1 MIFAPPRRCTCY
13 AQTKYCLR
21 VKIRISHSARGS
33 ESADYASDAGALSVD
48 ASPPENAKLGA
59 SSRVALGILLSRIS
73 GLIRERVIGHYF
85 GNSAVIGVF
94 RAAFKIPNLL
104 SNLLGEGVLS
114 AAFVT
119 VYAKLRAEGEEAA
132 ARKLAAAVFSLL
144 GLASS
149 VLVLAGVL
157 ATPLLIDLI
166 APGFHGA
173 DRELTIRLVRILF
186 PAAGMLVMSA
196 WCLGVLNSHR
206 RFLLSYSAQVVMNA
220 TMIAA
225 LILFG
230 RYLAQEQAI
239 VVLAWSCVAGS
250 FLVFLVQLPSVLEL
264 LPKFRPLLDVSSGPV
279 RRVIR
284 NFGPV
289 FASRGV
295 VQISAYIDQIIAS
308 FLGPVAVAA
317 LGYSQVLS
325 VLPISL
331 FSMSVSAAE
340 LPELSSQTGEREEL
354 NARLRTRLKT
364 GLRRIAFFIV
374 PCAVAFL
381 VIGDVI
387 VAALYQS
394 GRFRYADAVYVWS
407 ALAGS
412 AVGLLASSLG
422 RLYSSVF
429 YALQDTRTPLRFA
442 IVRVILTTGLGVV
455 FALYAPA
462 WIGIDAKWGVAGLTI
477 SAGLAGWVEYGLLR
491 RALAQRIG
499 PAPLPISFT
508 AKLWSVAFIAAS
520 LGYGLKTLLG
530 TRHPLPL
537 AVVVIGLYAFVYFGG
552 TFLLRVPESKFAL
565 RRIFFR

>member
-1 MIFAPPRRCTCY
+1 
-13 AQTKYCLR
+13 LR
-21 VKIRISHSARGS
+21 VRIRISHSSPANTAAARHQ
-33 ESADYASDAGALSVD
+33 AAALAVDGAL
-48 ASPPENAKLGA
+48 AHNQKFG
-59 SSRVALGILLSRIS
+59 SSARVALGILLSRIT

-104 SNLLGEGVLS
+104 SNLFGEGVLS
-114 AAFVT
+114 AAFIT
-119 VYAKLRAEGEEAA
+119 VYAKLRAEDRQEEAQ
-132 ARKLAAAVFSLL
+132 RLAAAVFSLL
-144 GLASS
+144 ACACSL
-149 VLVLAGVL
+149 LVLCGIA

-166 APGFHGA
+166 APGFRGS

-206 RFLLSYSAQVVMNA
+206 RFLLSYSAQAVMNA

-225 LILFG
+225 LVLFG
-230 RYLAQEQAI
+230 RYLAQEQA
-239 VVLAWSCVAGS
+239 VLVLAWSCVVGS
-250 FLVFLVQLPSVLEL
+250 ILVFLVQLPSVLEL
-264 LPKFRPLLDVSSGPV
+264 LPHFRPVFDISSNPV
-279 RRVIR
+279 RRVID

-295 VQISAYIDQIIAS
+295 VQISAYIDQVIAS

-317 LGYSQVLS
+317 LGYAQVLA

-340 LPELSSQTGEREEL
+340 LPELSSVTGKSEEL
-354 NARLRTRLKT
+354 HARLRSRLIA

-374 PCAVAFL
+374 PCAAAFL

-394 GRFRYADAVYVWS
+394 GRFRYSDAVYVWS

-412 AVGLLASSLG
+412 AVGLLASSLA

-442 IVRVILTTGLGVV
+442 IVRVILTTALGIV
-455 FALYAPA
+455 FALYAPG
-462 WIGIDAKWGVAGLTI
+462 WIGIERKWGVAGLTV
-477 SAGLAGWVEYGLLR
+477 SAGLAGWVEFGLLR

-499 PAPLPISFT
+499 PASVPLGFT
-508 AKLWSVAFIAAS
+508 AKLWIVAFAAAG
-520 LGYGLKTLLG
+520 LGYSLKRLLG

-537 AVVVIGLYAFVYFGG
+537 AVIVIAIYGLVYFGG
-552 TFLLRVPESKFAL
+552 TIALRVPESKAVL
-565 RRIFFR
+565 KRIFFR

>member
-1 MIFAPPRRCTCY
+1 
-13 AQTKYCLR
+13 
-21 VKIRISHSARGS
+21 
-33 ESADYASDAGALSVD
+33 
-48 ASPPENAKLGA
+48 
-59 SSRVALGILLSRIS
+59 VALGILLSRLA

-104 SNLLGEGVLS
+104 SNLFGEGVLS
-114 AAFVT
+114 AAFIT
-119 VYAKLRAEGEEAA
+119 VYAKLRAEGREDD

-144 GLASS
+144 ACACS
-149 VLVLAGVL
+149 VLVAAGVL

-206 RFLLSYSAQVVMNA
+206 RFLLSYSAQVVMNV

-230 RYLAQEQAI
+230 RYLAQEQAV

-250 FLVFLVQLPSVLEL
+250 VLVFLVQVPSVLEL
-264 LPKFRPLLDVSSGPV
+264 LPHFRPVLDISSDPV
-279 RRVIR
+279 RRVLR

-317 LGYSQVLS
+317 LGYAQIIA

-340 LPELSSQTGEREEL
+340 LPEFSSVTGEREEL
-354 NARLRTRLKT
+354 NARLRTRLAA

-381 VIGDVI
+381 VIGDVL

-394 GRFRYADAVYVWS
+394 GRFHYSDAVYVWS

-442 IVRVILTTGLGVV
+442 IVRVVLTTGLGVI
-455 FALYAPA
+455 FALYVPA
-462 WIGIDAKWGVAGLTI
+462 WIGIDQKWGVAGLTI
-477 SAGLAGWVEYGLLR
+477 SAGLAGWVEFGLLR

-499 PAPLPISFT
+499 PAPLSIAFT
-508 AKLWSVAFIAAS
+508 AKLWTVAFAAGAT
-520 LGYGLKTLLG
+520 GYGIKSLLG

-537 AVVVIGLYAFVYFGG
+537 AVIVIGLYGLIYFAG
-552 TFLLRVPESKFAL
+552 TAALRVPESKAVL
-565 RRIFFR
+565 KRVFFR

>member
-1 MIFAPPRRCTCY
+1 MEPTSAPP
-13 AQTKYCLR
+13 
-21 VKIRISHSARGS
+21 
-33 ESADYASDAGALSVD
+33 ADS
-48 ASPPENAKLGA
+48 SPPANTRLGG

-73 GLIRERVIGHYF
+73 GLVRERVIGHYF

-104 SNLLGEGVLS
+104 SNLFGEGVLS

-119 VYAKLRAEGEEAA
+119 VYAKLRAEGQEET

-144 GLASS
+144 AIACS
-149 VLVLAGVL
+149 VLVTVGVL
-157 ATPLLIDLI
+157 ATPVMIDLI

-173 DRELTIRLVRILF
+173 NRELTIRLVRILF

-206 RFLLSYSAQVVMNA
+206 RFLLSYSSQVVMNA

-230 RYLAQEQAI
+230 RYLSSEQAI
-239 VVLAWSCVAGS
+239 VVLSWACVAGS
-250 FLVFLVQLPSVLEL
+250 VLVFLVQVPSVLEL
-264 LPKFRPLLDVSSGPV
+264 LPHFRPIFDTKSDPI

-295 VQISAYIDQIIAS
+295 VQISAYIDLMIGT

-317 LGYSQVLS
+317 LGYAQTIS
-325 VLPISL
+325 VLPVSL
-331 FSMSVSAAE
+331 FSMSISAAE
-340 LPELSSQTGEREEL
+340 LPEFSSITGSWEQLSE
-354 NARLRTRLKT
+354 RLRTRLT
-364 GLRRIAFFIV
+364 AGLRRIAFLIV

-381 VIGDVI
+381 VIGDVLI
-387 VAALYQS
+387 AALYVS
-394 GRFRYADAVYVWS
+394 GRFHYSDAVYVWA

-412 AVGLLASSLG
+412 AVGLLATSLG
-422 RLYSSVF
+422 RLYSSAF

-442 IVRVILTTGLGVV
+442 IVRVILTSVLGVV
-455 FALYAPA
+455 CSLYLPGWLGLAPQ
-462 WIGIDAKWGVAGLTI
+462 WGIAGLTS
-477 SAGLAGWVEYGLLR
+477 SAGVAGWVEFGLLR
-491 RALAQRIG
+491 RALTQRIG
-499 PAPLPISFT
+499 RSPLPFGFT
-508 AKLWSVAFIAAS
+508 AKLWFLAFIAA
-520 LGYGLKTLLG
+520 GVGFKVKTILG
-530 TRHPLPL
+530 TRHPQPL
-537 AVVVIGLYAFVYFGG
+537 AVIVIGLYGLIYFGG
-552 TFLLRVPESKFAL
+552 TALLRVPESKAIL